1 MKRKDILIIVLF
13 LLVAVL
19 LLGASRL
26 FLSSGSKES
35 AASYLRIQVGSETY
49 KTVPLNKED
58 TVTIDQG
65 GGKKNVVQIG
75 VNSAHMLSSTCKNQ
89 ECVHQGVVSLENR
102 NNRALFNMVVCL
114 PNQVLLELIPA
125 DEMPEEQK

>member
-1 MKRKDILIIVLF
+1 MKRKDIVIIVLF
-13 LLVAVL
+13 LLVAAL
-19 LLGASRL
+19 LLVASRFL
-26 FLSSGSKES
+26 FAAPKA
-35 AASYLRIQVGSETY
+35 AASYLRIQVGSQTY
-49 KTVPLNKED
+49 KTVPLDKED
-58 TVTIDQG
+58 TLTIDQG
-65 GGKKNVVQIG
+65 DGKINVVQLN

-125 DEMPEEQK
+125 DEMPEGQQ